1 MNKEK
6 FRFIQQKRSILR
18 SLNKQEHS
26 DITQAGI
33 GDDYSRLVLLDSEL
47 AVTEGL
53 CLANALGMVTSDV
66 IKQYNKLRLGGYQPF
81 ALTDTVMMP
90 ENDEKRMKK
99 ILREL
104 SDLAKEFHM
113 DVVYGD
119 TAISGIFKD
128 PAVTVTMYGRRIS
141 QGEKNAKIKPDMDI
155 VMCGQAGI
163 LGTLLR
169 VRERKEELL
178 TRYSE
183 EYLRTA
189 EQFDRLLL
197 VKDK

>member
-26 DITQAGI
+26 DVTQAGI

-53 CLANALGMVTSDV
+53 CLANALGTVTSDV

-99 ILREL
+99 FCGSFLILRRSFTWMLCMEIPQ
-104 SDLAKEFHM
+104 S
-113 DVVYGD
+113 
-119 TAISGIFKD
+119 
-128 PAVTVTMYGRRIS
+128 
-141 QGEKNAKIKPDMDI
+141 
-155 VMCGQAGI
+155 AGYSRS
-163 LGTLLR
+163 LR
-169 VRERKEELL
+169 
-178 TRYSE
+178 
-183 EYLRTA
+183 
-189 EQFDRLLL
+189 
-197 VKDK
+197 